1 MWPRM
6 EKVTVIHPHEA
17 SFSLDFRM
25 EKVEVHEWG
34 CRPAASPPG
43 CTMPYAIRHRGL
55 VTVKCLLPKAV
66 YYEAEN
72 AINLKWFGSLAQ
84 ASFLLAASV
93 SL

>member
-1 MWPRM
+1 MGLSTCCFPTR
-6 EKVTVIHPHEA
+6 
-17 SFSLDFRM
+17 
-25 EKVEVHEWG
+25 VHH
-34 CRPAASPPG
+34 AL
-43 CTMPYAIRHRGL
+43 RHGGL